1 MIISEIINTG
11 SKILKN
17 KNIRS
22 HMIDSEIILSKVLNK
37 KREFVLTSENYKIS
51 KKQIK
56 KFNTLLK
63 RRLNNEPMAY
73 IFNRKEFWNT
83 SFFINKNTLIPRPET
98 ELIVEKLVHIFQN
111 KSPFIIDVGTGS
123 GCILIS
129 LLEELKFA
137 KGIGIDI
144 SRKALEIAI
153 KNAKKSKAKKR
164 MKFINRSISDSID
177 NKFDL
182 IVSNPPYICSH
193 QLTSLSNDIK
203 NYEPKIALNGGKDGL
218 DVIKKVI
225 YKARNILKFNG
236 MLALEI
242 GNGQYRKVSQ
252 ILKSNKFR
260 EKFLIKDYKENIRCI
275 LSVIN

>member
-1 MIISEIINTG
+1 MIISEIINNG

-22 HMIDSEIILSKVLNK
+22 HMIDSEIILSNVLNK
-37 KREFVLTSENYKIS
+37 KREFILTSENYEIS
-51 KKQIK
+51 KKQIE
-56 KFNTLLK
+56 KFNCLLK
-63 RRLNNEPMAY
+63 RRLKSEPLAY

-83 SFFINKNTLIPRPET
+83 SFLINKNTLIPRPET
-98 ELIVEKLVHIFQN
+98 ELIVEKLVRIFQN

-129 LLEELKFA
+129 LLEELRFA

-153 KNAKKSKAKKR
+153 KNGKKSKAKKR
-164 MKFINRSISDSID
+164 IKFFNKSISDRID
-177 NKFDL
+177 SKFDL

-193 QLTSLSNDIK
+193 QFISLSNDIK

-218 DVIKKVI
+218 DVIKKII
-225 YKARNILKFNG
+225 YKARNILRKNG

-252 ILKSNKFR
+252 ILKRNKFR
-260 EKFLIKDYKENIRCI
+260 EKFLIKDYRENIRCI
-275 LSVIN
+275 LSIIN